1 MFLEG
6 LMKPLE
12 EIEKE
17 FTKKTPFRVLYEFK
31 EDFTARIQAGG
42 QPKAFQ
48 IYNGHTA
55 VATFNVLT
63 AGGDTVLIPQVPAG
77 TILPL
82 AVVRV
87 WSVGTTAAAL
97 GSTIAFT

>member
-1 MFLEG
+1 MYKRQAFG
-6 LMKPLE
+6 NTGTDGCT
-12 EIEKE
+12 
-17 FTKKTPFRVLYEFK
+17 FTFNATD

-48 IYNGHTA
+48 IYNGHTT

-87 WSVGTTAAAL
+87 WFAGTTAAAL
-97 GSTIAFT
+97 GSTIALT